1 MYHVPDRHIA
11 PIRLD
16 RGAAAGMPCERAVP
30 ADLPVRGHVAQGA
43 GERGAGAVQ
52 VALRRRAP
60 VPRRAGAPGTFAHVL
75 PDDVRLQHGGRR
87 RAGGGRR
94 L

>member
-1 MYHVPDRHIA
+1 MHYVPDRYIA

-16 RGAAAGMPCERAVP
+16 RGASAGMSCERAVP
-30 ADLPVRGHVAQGA
+30 ADLPARGHVAQGA
-43 GERGAGAVQ
+43 GERGPGAVQ
-52 VALRRRAP
+52 VALRRRAL
-60 VPRRAGAPGTFAHVL
+60 VLRRAGAPGTFTYVF
-75 PDDVRLQHGGRR
+75 PNDVRLQRGGRR